1 MQAHQIAKEAL
12 GAEPHNSKCLSLIGT
27 IEVSLKH
34 FKAAREHFRAG
45 HELCRT
51 DAKILGAWA
60 RMEAQCSNIE
70 HARQLFQQAYDL
82 GESNI
87 ILLQVRRTS
96 LGIAWQICHIPAVRL
111 KIKCLHVL

>member
-12 GAEPHNSKCLSLIGT
+12 GADPHNSKCLSLIGT
-27 IEVSLKH
+27 IEVSLKQ
-34 FKAAREHFRAG
+34 FRAAREHFRAG

-70 HARQLFQQAYDL
+70 LARQLFKQAYDL
-82 GESNI
+82 GESNV
-87 ILLQVRRTS
+87 ILLQVRRS
-96 LGIAWQICHIPAVRL
+96 FPGIAWQNCHYTAVR
-111 KIKCLHVL
+111 KESD